1 MTAMCPA
8 ARRAAGHVAVIVA
21 VTAVACSCGQLSA

>member
-8 ARRAAGHVAVIVA
+8 ARRAVGHIAVIVA
-21 VTAVACSCGQLSA
+21 VAAVACTCGQLSA